1 MEVIKTYKEH
11 LPALRLI
18 GKQYFDSDRDGSGTF
33 GAKWGDWFSKGWFST
48 LEILGPLKENGDAYM
63 GCMKVTGGK
72 FSYWIGMFFPQGT
85 EVPEGFEFADLP
97 EGDVGVNWIYGSDDT
112 GELYGEKVHLLCM
125 EKLSAAGMRPED
137 FENSVCPWVFERYNC
152 PRFTTPDQN
161 GNVILDYGIYLKAE

>member
-18 GKQYFDSDRDGSGTF
+18 GKQYFASDRDGSGTF

-48 LEILGPLKENGDAYM
+48 LEKLGPLKENGDAYM
-63 GCMKVTGGK
+63 GCMNVAGGK

-112 GELYGEKVHLLCM
+112 GELYGEKVHLL
-125 EKLSAAGMRPED
+125 LSL
-137 FENSVCPWVFERYNC
+137 
-152 PRFTTPDQN
+152 
-161 GNVILDYGIYLKAE
+161 IHI